1 MRSGRFSRFGLAT
14 ESVRQLET
22 RPASPRRPRNQ
33 LNPKPFLGGSRI
45 VMNGISFARV
55 KQATHSDAV
64 TPRTAPPMHQ
74 AVSTPVTAPVTAK
87 QRRARRKKQII
98 YGSIALVVL
107 WIAAWVLWSKRE
119 KPIPVTTETAIRKT
133 IVQTVSAT
141 GKIQPEVEV
150 KISPEVA
157 GEIIELPVDDGLRVK
172 KGDLLVKIKPDSYKA
187 LLEQQEAAISAA
199 KATNLQQKAT
209 MMKTEHDLKRAED
222 LFNKKLISEQEYN
235 GGQAAYDV
243 AKNTYESSLHEIERA
258 EASSSQARDQLSKTT
273 IYSPLDGTVTVLN
286 SKLGERLVA
295 TGQFAGTEVMRVA
308 DRTHMQAIVD
318 VNENDVV
325 NVKLGDIANVKID
338 AYGDHK
344 FKGTVAQIG
353 NTGKTTGS
361 GTQEEVTNFEV
372 KINLEREDVLLRPGL
387 SCTADIETNIVKDTV
402 AVPMQAVT
410 IRTGDSNLSPEEIEK
425 KRLKSAARDK
435 GDNNADYVNERQEK
449 AAQKEEREKLMKVV
463 FLKKGGK
470 AQSVKV
476 TTGISDDTYMEIK
489 SGLQPGEEVI
499 SGSYSAISRKLKDGA
514 KVAYDKEATK

>member
-1 MRSGRFSRFGLAT
+1 
-14 ESVRQLET
+14 
-22 RPASPRRPRNQ
+22 
-33 LNPKPFLGGSRI
+33 
-45 VMNGISFARV
+45 
-55 KQATHSDAV
+55 
-64 TPRTAPPMHQ
+64 MHQ
-74 AVSTPVTAPVTAK
+74 AVSTPAPSPLTAK

-98 YGSIALVVL
+98 YGSIALLAL
-107 WIAAWVLWSKRE
+107 WIVASIIWNKRE

-157 GEIIELPVDDGLRVK
+157 GEIIELPVEDGMRVK

-209 MMKTEHDLKRAED
+209 MLKSEHDFKRSED

-235 GGQAAYDV
+235 AAQAADDV

-258 EASSSQARDQLSKTT
+258 QAGSSQARDQLSKTT
-273 IYSPLDGTVTVLN
+273 IYSPIDGTITILN

-308 DRTHMQAIVD
+308 DLGHMEARVD

-325 NVKLGDIANVKID
+325 NVKLGDKAEVKID
-338 AYGDHK
+338 AYGDRK
-344 FKGTVAQIG
+344 FNGTVYQIG
-353 NTGKTTGS
+353 NTGKTTGA

-372 KINLEREDVLLRPGL
+372 KIRIEDHDVELKPAL
-387 SCTADIETNIVKDTV
+387 SCTADIHTNEVKDVV

-410 IRTGDSNLSPEEIEK
+410 IRTGESNLSPEEIEK
-425 KRLKSAARDK
+425 KRQKVTQRDK
-435 GDNNADYVNERQEK
+435 GDNNAEFVNERAEK
-449 AAQKEEREKLMKVV
+449 AAQKEEREKLVKVV
-463 FLKKGGK
+463 FVKKGNK
-470 AQSVKV
+470 AQMTKV
-476 TTGISDDTYMEIK
+476 TTGISDDTYTEIK
-489 SGLQPGEEVI
+489 SGIQAGDEVI
-499 SGSYSAISRKLKDGA
+499 SGSYSAISRKLKEGA
-514 KVAYDKEATK
+514 KVALDKEGMK

>member
-1 MRSGRFSRFGLAT
+1 
-14 ESVRQLET
+14 
-22 RPASPRRPRNQ
+22 
-33 LNPKPFLGGSRI
+33 
-45 VMNGISFARV
+45 
-55 KQATHSDAV
+55 
-64 TPRTAPPMHQ
+64 MHQ
-74 AVSTPVTAPVTAK
+74 AVTAPETAPK
-87 QRRARRKKQII
+87 VARKRRSTRKRQII
-98 YGSIALVVL
+98 VGAVGFLVL
-107 WIAAWVLWSKRE
+107 WLIVSILLSKRE
-119 KPIPVTTETAIRKT
+119 KPIPVTTEKAVRKT
-133 IVQTVSAT
+133 ILQTVSAT
-141 GKIQPEVEV
+141 GKVQPETEV

-157 GEIIELPVDDGLRVK
+157 GEIIELPVADGMGIK

-209 MMKTEHDLKRAED
+209 MLKTEQDLKRAED
-222 LFNKKLISEQEYN
+222 MYAKKTISIQEYN
-235 GGQAAYDV
+235 NAQAASDV
-243 AKNTYESSLHEIERA
+243 AKNTFESSLHEIERA
-258 EASSSQARDQLSKTT
+258 QAGSSQARDQLSKTT
-273 IYSPLDGTVTVLN
+273 VYSPINGTVTILN
-286 SKLGERLVA
+286 SKLGERIVA

-308 DRTHMQAIVD
+308 DLSRMQAVID
-318 VNENDVV
+318 VNENDVP
-325 NVKLGDIANVKID
+325 NVKIGDKANVKID
-338 AYGDHK
+338 AYGDRK

-387 SCTADIETNIVKDTV
+387 SCTADIETNIVKDAV

-449 AAQKEEREKLMKVV
+449 AAQREEREKLAKVV
-463 FLKKGGK
+463 FLKRGGK

-489 SGLQPGEEVI
+489 TGVQPGDEVI

-514 KVAYDKEATK
+514 KVTYDKEVAK

>member
-1 MRSGRFSRFGLAT
+1 
-14 ESVRQLET
+14 
-22 RPASPRRPRNQ
+22 
-33 LNPKPFLGGSRI
+33 
-45 VMNGISFARV
+45 MNGISFARV
-55 KQATHSDAV
+55 KQATNSDAF
-64 TPRTAPPMHQ
+64 TPRIAPPMHQ
-74 AVSTPVTAPVTAK
+74 AVSTPAPAPLTVK

-98 YGSIALVVL
+98 YGSIALVAL
-107 WIAAWVLWSKRE
+107 WIIASIIWNKRE

-157 GEIIELPVDDGLRVK
+157 GEIIELPVEDGMRVK

-209 MMKTEHDLKRAED
+209 MMKTEHDFKRAED

-235 GGQAAYDV
+235 AREADDDV

-258 EASSSQARDQLSKTT
+258 QAGSSQARDQLSKTT
-273 IYSPLDGTVTVLN
+273 IYSPIDGTITILN

-308 DRTHMQAIVD
+308 DLGHMEARVD

-325 NVKLGDIANVKID
+325 NVKLGDKAEVKID
-338 AYGDHK
+338 AYGDRK
-344 FKGTVAQIG
+344 FNGNVYQIG
-353 NTGKTTGS
+353 NTGKTTGA

-372 KINLEREDVLLRPGL
+372 KIRIEDHDVVLKPAL
-387 SCTADIETNIVKDTV
+387 SCTADIHTNEVKDVV

-410 IRTGDSNLSPEEIEK
+410 IRTGESNLSPEEIEK
-425 KRLKSAARDK
+425 KKQKVTQRDK
-435 GDNNADYVNERQEK
+435 GDNSAEFVNERAEK
-449 AAQKEEREKLMKVV
+449 AAQKEEREKLVKVV
-463 FLKKGGK
+463 FLKKGNK
-470 AQSVKV
+470 AQIAKV
-476 TTGISDDTYMEIK
+476 TTGISDDTYTEIK
-489 SGLQPGEEVI
+489 SGIQAGDEVI
-499 SGSYSAISRKLKDGA
+499 SGSYSAISRKLKEGA
-514 KVAYDKEATK
+514 KVALDKEGMK

>member
-1 MRSGRFSRFGLAT
+1 
-14 ESVRQLET
+14 
-22 RPASPRRPRNQ
+22 
-33 LNPKPFLGGSRI
+33 
-45 VMNGISFARV
+45 
-55 KQATHSDAV
+55 
-64 TPRTAPPMHQ
+64 MHQ
-74 AVSTPVTAPVTAK
+74 AVSTPAPSPLTAK

-98 YGSIALVVL
+98 YGSIALLALWVVASII
-107 WIAAWVLWSKRE
+107 WNKRE

-157 GEIIELPVDDGLRVK
+157 GEIIELPVEDGMRVK

-209 MMKTEHDLKRAED
+209 MLKSEHDFKRSED

-235 GGQAAYDV
+235 AAQAADDV

-258 EASSSQARDQLSKTT
+258 QAGSSQARDQLSKTT
-273 IYSPLDGTVTVLN
+273 IYSPIDGTITILN

-308 DRTHMQAIVD
+308 DLGHMEARVD

-325 NVKLGDIANVKID
+325 NVKLGDKAEVKID
-338 AYGDHK
+338 AYGDRK
-344 FKGTVAQIG
+344 FNGTVYQIG
-353 NTGKTTGS
+353 NTGKTTGA

-372 KINLEREDVLLRPGL
+372 KIRIEDHDVELKPAL
-387 SCTADIETNIVKDTV
+387 SCTADIHTNEVKDVV

-410 IRTGDSNLSPEEIEK
+410 IRTGESNLSPEEIEK
-425 KRLKSAARDK
+425 KRQKVTQRDK
-435 GDNNADYVNERQEK
+435 GDNNAEFVNERAEK
-449 AAQKEEREKLMKVV
+449 AAQKEEREKLVKVV
-463 FLKKGGK
+463 FLKKGNK
-470 AQSVKV
+470 AQMTKV
-476 TTGISDDTYMEIK
+476 TTGISDDTYTEIK
-489 SGLQPGEEVI
+489 SGIQAGDEVI
-499 SGSYSAISRKLKDGA
+499 SGSYSAISRKLKEGA
-514 KVAYDKEATK
+514 KVALDKEGMK